1 MKLKTII
8 LAAGKG
14 TRMKSEL
21 PKVIHKVCGKEMVN
35 HVITASSKAG
45 SAETVVVVGHGAEKV
60 QKVLMDGTATVIQE
74 QQLGTGHAVL
84 MAEKYINDNDRIL
97 VLCGDTPLINVKTIS
112 DFVHF
117 HEDNRYAVSVLSA
130 HIENPEGYGRIV
142 RDSSGEFLKIVEQKD
157 ASKEERRISE
167 INSGIYCFEGKAL
180 KSALSSLSNKN
191 AQGEYYLTDA
201 IEIIRNQGMKA
212 GACDSACEQEIMGVN
227 DRVQLAKAEM
237 IMRKRINEGHM
248 VCGVT
253 IIDPAN
259 TYIES
264 DVEIGN
270 DTIIYPG
277 AIISSGSVVGKNCI
291 IGSGCRIEES
301 VIEDGAS
308 IQNSTMI
315 KSKVGEG
322 TSVGPY
328 AYLRPNS
335 IIGKNAKIGDFVE
348 VKNSTFGDG
357 SKASHLSYI
366 GDADVGEGVN
376 IGCGVVFVNYDGKN
390 KFRTN
395 VGDNAFIGCN
405 VNLISPVNVGDNSY
419 IAAGSTIDKDVP
431 TDSFAIARERQTVKE
446 GYVSSEK
453 WKSKR

>member
-35 HVITASSKAG
+35 HVVTASLKAG
-45 SAETVVVVGHGAEKV
+45 SAENVVVVGHGAEKV
-60 QKVLMDGTATVIQE
+60 QYVLPNEAVTVTQE
-74 QQLGTGHAVL
+74 QQLGTGHAVQ
-84 MAEKYINDNDRIL
+84 MAERYINDNERVV
-97 VLCGDTPLINVKTIS
+97 VLCGDTPLIKAETIS
-112 DFVHF
+112 DFVRF
-117 HEDNRYAVSVLSA
+117 HEDNGYAVSVLSA
-130 HIENPEGYGRIV
+130 HIENPSGYGRIV
-142 RDSSGEFLKIVEQKD
+142 RGAGGDFLKIVEQKD
-157 ASKEERRISE
+157 ASEEEKLISE

-180 KSALSSLSNKN
+180 KSALSSLSNEN

-201 IEIIRNQGMKA
+201 IEIIRSQGMKA

-227 DRVQLAKAEM
+227 DRVQLAKAEA

-264 DVEIGN
+264 DVEIGT
-270 DTIIYPG
+270 DTIVYPG
-277 AIISSGSVVGKNCI
+277 AIISKDSIVGKNCT
-291 IGSGCRIEES
+291 IGFGTRIEES

-308 IQNSTMI
+308 IQNSTVI

-322 TSVGPY
+322 TTVGPY

-335 IIGKNAKIGDFVE
+335 VIGKNAKIGDFVE

-390 KFRTN
+390 KFRSK
-395 VGDNAFIGCN
+395 VGDKAFIGCN
-405 VNLISPVNVGDNSY
+405 VNLVSPVSVGDNSY
-419 IAAGSTIDKDVP
+419 IAAGSTINKDIP
-431 TDSFAIARERQTVKE
+431 ADSFAIARERQTVKE
-446 GYVSSEK
+446 GYLKSEK